1 MKLSTKT
8 LEKLDTTLELVLVN
22 DFLIDFKAA
31 IGNVFVSLMLLIGVH
46 CLMVPRDGLLTPTG
60 VLLRVFLRRLIR
72 GRRM

>member
-31 IGNVFVSLMLLIGVH
+31 IGSVDFGRPLIGF
-46 CLMVPRDGLLTPTG
+46 LMD
-60 VLLRVFLRRLIR
+60 RLDAAWTAYHN
-72 GRRM
+72 